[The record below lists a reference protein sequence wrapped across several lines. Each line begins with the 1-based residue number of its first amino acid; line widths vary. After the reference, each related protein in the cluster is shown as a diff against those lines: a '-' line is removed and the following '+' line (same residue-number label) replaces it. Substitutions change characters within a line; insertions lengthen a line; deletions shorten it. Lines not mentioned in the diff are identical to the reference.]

1 MSDKEYNFYMQACD
15 INGNKITPPEDCP
28 EEDKYLF
35 DEIELE
41 TEFKGLLYIKCAG
54 LNSIGKVKNIYT
66 ETYSDADR
74 LRVFMP
80 KEVKNEE
87 TVVTLTLVFVGENRF
102 ETFDKFNNYIKSGLK
117 KYRDTARKKWFVF
130 YISDEIIIGEE
141 MWYGSTPYIKCD
153 YKLRNI
159 YGKTFDVEQE

>member
-1 MSDKEYNFYMQACD
+1 MSEAKYDFYMQACD
-15 INGNKITPPEDCP
+15 IDGNGITLPEDYQGDDRELLENEINL
-28 EEDKYLF
+28 EEY
-35 DEIELE
+35 
-41 TEFKGLLYIKCAG
+41 FKGLSYLKCEG

-74 LRVFMP
+74 LRVFIP
-80 KEVKNEE
+80 QEVKNEE

-102 ETFDKFNNYIKSGLK
+102 ETFDNFNNYIKSGLR

-130 YISDEIIIGEE
+130 YIKEEILIGEE

-159 YGKTFDVEQE
+159 YGKTFDV